1 VAHSLNT
8 NSPTHHV
15 PVCFLLWCWL
25 RIELGRQSD
34 NVLEVGLQLQQVDIG
49 RVRCQ
54 CCTDLHS
61 ASRVGPTT
69 RQSQISSHHRLAVG
83 GKLHSQPAD
92 RPFRHGAD
100 ASHGILGRVE
110 RPSNLC
116 HTIPCEARTRTRV
129 REQERGRESEGEGEG
144 EGGSERG
151 SDLFE
156 LHRVVLIRHGI
167 NTRSLS
173 HPKARTVSL
182 RSCGGFP
189 GPGFAV

>member
-1 VAHSLNT
+1 
-8 NSPTHHV
+8 
-15 PVCFLLWCWL
+15 
-25 RIELGRQSD
+25 
-34 NVLEVGLQLQQVDIG
+34 
-49 RVRCQ
+49 
-54 CCTDLHS
+54 
-61 ASRVGPTT
+61 
-69 RQSQISSHHRLAVG
+69 
-83 GKLHSQPAD
+83 
-92 RPFRHGAD
+92 
-100 ASHGILGRVE
+100 VE

-129 REQERGRESEGEGEG
+129 RERERGRESEGEGEG

-156 LHRVVLIRHGI
+156 LHRVVLIRHG
-167 NTRSLS
+167 TQSLS